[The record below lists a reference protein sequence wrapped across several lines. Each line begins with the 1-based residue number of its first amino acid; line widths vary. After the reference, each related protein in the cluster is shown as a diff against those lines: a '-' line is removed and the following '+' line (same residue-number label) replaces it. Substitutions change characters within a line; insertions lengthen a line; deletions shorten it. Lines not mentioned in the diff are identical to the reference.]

1 MTMSFS
7 RTQLSL
13 FLALLLSNA
22 ILLWANPDWLW
33 LRLPAAAALLWALP
47 GLAWAALFG
56 WFRTADGLERLVLVG
71 GVGSLL
77 SALALLAA
85 VLLPGPFT
93 EPVVLAAV
101 NLLTV
106 AGLAAGMVIN
116 RGDAAGPVLWPSRRV
131 LLALLAI
138 VAVAALGRVWQLGYP
153 EFHEDELENMRLIIR
168 AYKGEEYAPF
178 LDSKGPIHWLVPA
191 ALWYLNGWG
200 NEGMARAPFA
210 AAALLLIPLMFALG
224 RRMTGRDSVGLAAAG
239 LVALNGFFVA
249 YARHVENPSLIV
261 FWGALT
267 VWWAYRYYKEGIG
280 SFLPWVG
287 LSAAVGLITHPDVLL
302 YLPVFGAIV
311 GLKAWQARADWRAQ
325 LPWLAGGGLLFIALT
340 GLFYIPYLTDP
351 NIAAVREYFAEE
363 RIGTAYLY
371 NRVANLF
378 DQDQLYSS
386 RYHAP
391 LLVLLL
397 GWLLAR
403 QFAQWGRRGYL
414 LLGGLTLA
422 MAATLIWPEAW
433 VIAGQNMAFVPYALL
448 TLLLLALPQTPVEI
462 KMLFLWM
469 MAPLGALLFLAQDA
483 ADHIQIAYTAWA
495 LLAGI
500 ALVDIWDTLAGWPR
514 LNPTTRRALQGGLAL
529 ALALLAG
536 LIVYYQYLM
545 FLIPVTDY
553 WAVKT
558 DYETNP
564 NSVYGRLYG
573 SIPRPRKIFSNPRFG
588 GWKAV
593 GYLWDTG
600 QLGGDF
606 RSINESFAVPIWY
619 TFQTPRS
626 CYTDPENYW
635 VRRDI
640 DGWPPEA
647 EQLPAN
653 GYTLTRIVLVDG
665 QPKLRLYQK
674 NAPPTEPEILD
685 VEAYRRPFDRLATP
699 ANFAAGD
706 AFDQPISLN
715 FGDKLLLRG
724 YSLPDAAPPGQLLP
738 VSLYWQAL
746 APMDVRYRAFV
757 HLVAAD
763 GTTISQHDDDPG
775 CRLITPDMR
784 PGMLSERQFRLAVDA
799 QTPPGE
805 YAVVVGLYHP
815 DTFERLPIWD
825 NTAQNSPGDSF
836 VIGTVWVE

>member
-1 MTMSFS
+1 MKLSKA
-7 RTQLSL
+7 LISL
-13 FLALLLSNA
+13 FVALLLSNA
-22 ILLWANPDWLW
+22 ILLWSNPDWLW
-33 LRLPAAAALLWALP
+33 LRLPAALALLWVLP
-47 GLAWAALFG
+47 GWAWAALFG
-56 WFRTADGLERLVLVG
+56 WFRTDDGLERLVLVG

-77 SALALLAA
+77 AALALLVA

-93 EPVVLAAV
+93 EPVVWATL

-106 AGLAAGMVIN
+106 AGLVANLVAS
-116 RGDAAGPVLWPSRRV
+116 RHDAATGPMRWPSHRV

-138 VAVAALGRVWQLGYP
+138 VAVAALGRVYHLGYA

-168 AYKGEEYAPF
+168 AFKGEEYAPF

-191 ALWYLNGWG
+191 ALWFLNGWG
-200 NEGMARAPFA
+200 NEAIARTPFT

-224 RRMTGRDSVGLAAAG
+224 RRMTGRDAVGLAAAG
-239 LVALNGFFVA
+239 FVALNGFFVA
-249 YARHVENPSLIV
+249 YARHVENQSLIV

-267 VWWAYRYYKEGIG
+267 VWWAYRYYREGIV

-311 GLKAWQARADWRAQ
+311 ALKAWQERADWRAH
-325 LPWLAGGGLLFIALT
+325 LPWLAGSGLLFIALN
-340 GLFYIPYLTDP
+340 GLFYVPYLTDP

-363 RIGTAYLY
+363 RIGTAWLY

-414 LLGGLTLA
+414 LLAGLVLA

-433 VIAGQNMAFVPYALL
+433 LVAGQNMAFVPYALL
-448 TLLLLALPQTPVEI
+448 TLLVLALPKTSVEI
-462 KMLFLWM
+462 KFLFLWL

-495 LLAGI
+495 LLAAI
-500 ALVDIWDTLAGWPR
+500 ALVDIWDTLGTTPR
-514 LNPTTRRALQGGLAL
+514 LSPATRRAVQGGLAVG
-529 ALALLAG
+529 LALLAG

-545 FLIPVTDY
+545 FLTTVTHY
-553 WAVKT
+553 WAIKT

-564 NSVYGRLYG
+564 NSIYGRVYG

-593 GYLWDTG
+593 GYLWETG
-600 QLGGDF
+600 QLDGDF
-606 RSINESFAVPIWY
+606 RSINESYAVPVWY
-619 TFQTPRS
+619 TFETPRS
-626 CYTDPENYW
+626 CYTDPQNYW

-647 EQLPAN
+647 DQLPGQ
-653 GYTLTRIVLVDG
+653 GYAISRVVLVDG
-665 QPKLRLYQK
+665 QPKLRLYEK
-674 NAPPTEPEILD
+674 GAPPGEPEILD
-685 VEAYRRPFDRLATP
+685 VEDYRHPFDRLATP

-706 AFDQPISLN
+706 QFEQPVSLN
-715 FGDKLLLRG
+715 FGDKILLQG
-724 YSLPDAAPPGQLLP
+724 FTLPATVNPGRLLP

-757 HLVAAD
+757 HLVRAD
-763 GTTISQHDDDPG
+763 GATVAQHDDDPG
-775 CRLITPDMR
+775 CRLITLDMR
-784 PGMLSERQFRLAVDA
+784 PGMLSTRQFRLPIDL

-805 YAVVVGLYHP
+805 YRVVVGLYHP

-825 NTAQNSPGDSF
+825 NNAQNSPGDSF
-836 VIGTVWVE
+836 VIGTVRVE